1 MEKLGTLARRY
12 PLWFGFG
19 LMFLF
24 TWTIELAI
32 AAQSHGMLPF
42 QIHPLLALCVGYGFV
57 LASLLATALQ
67 TGKAGVIALLKR
79 FLIWRVGI
87 VWYLVA
93 ILSFGTLDLIA
104 LGLDRLL
111 GGAEIDF
118 GATYASQIFGP
129 EMALWAVFVPFFLVD
144 LLTNGEEIGW
154 RGYALPRL
162 LERYSALIASLVIGA
177 IWAVWHLPKFLTAGS
192 AHDYPFIFFIVD
204 VLAKAVI
211 FTWLAVHTRHSLL
224 LASLMHAAIN
234 TSAVFLPL
242 MPHLTGELRPL
253 LLSISLKG
261 LFAIALVVYFGPR
274 SLSRPAKLSA
284 VHYQQTT

>member
-1 MEKLGTLARRY
+1 MEKLGALARKY

-32 AAQSHGMLPF
+32 AAQSHGLLSF
-42 QIHPLLALCVGYGFV
+42 SVHPLLALCVGYGFV

-67 TGKAGVIALLKR
+67 TGKAGLVALLKR
-79 FLIWRVGI
+79 FLIWRVGFG
-87 VWYLVA
+87 WYLVA
-93 ILSFGTLDLIA
+93 LFSFGAIDLLA
-104 LGLDRLL
+104 LGLHRLL
-111 GGAEIDF
+111 GGAEINF
-118 GATYASQIFGP
+118 GATYASQIFGA
-129 EMALWAVFVPFFLVD
+129 EMALWAVIVPFFVVD

-177 IWAVWHLPKFLTAGS
+177 VWALWHLPKFLTAGS
-192 AHDYPFIFFIVD
+192 AHDYPFILFIID
-204 VLAKAVI
+204 VLAKAII
-211 FTWLAVHTRHSLL
+211 FTWLAVHTRQSLL

-234 TSAVFLPL
+234 TSAVLLPL

-253 LLSISLKG
+253 LLGISLKA
-261 LFAIALVVYFGPR
+261 LFAIVLFAYFGPR
-274 SLSRPAKLSA
+274 SLTRPAKLSA
-284 VHYQQTT
+284 VPYQQAA